1 LERRWLEF
9 SGFFTMAG
17 WLRHRDLLGRY
28 EGRLERAL
36 ARTMG
41 LFRQAQA
48 ARRRNKRE
56 SDPAS

>member
-1 LERRWLEF
+1 
-9 SGFFTMAG
+9 MAG